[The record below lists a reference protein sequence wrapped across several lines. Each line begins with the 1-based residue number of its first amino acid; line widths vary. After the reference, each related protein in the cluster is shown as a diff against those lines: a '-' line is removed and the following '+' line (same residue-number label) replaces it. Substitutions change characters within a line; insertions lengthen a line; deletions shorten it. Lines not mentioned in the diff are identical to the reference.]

1 MEDNTA
7 AIYLV
12 RNKHVGQRTKH
23 IQVRHHFIR
32 QHYPQDFVPFYIST
46 DENEADQ
53 MTKWQ
58 PVDLCMKHSYNIQ
71 QGALYVYEN
80 WWQLIGQL
88 KDGSYLLREKKKK

>member
-32 QHYPQDFVPFYIST
+32 QHYPHDFVPFYIST
-46 DENEADQ
+46 NDNEADQ

-58 PVDLCMKHSYNIQ
+58 PVDMYERHSNNIQ
-71 QGALYVYEN
+71 KGNLYIYKN
-80 WWQLIGQL
+80 WWQLIGEL
-88 KDGSYLLREKKKK
+88 KDGTYLLRSKKK